1 MKGKIMGLRK
11 AFKRV
16 TQSVK
21 KAIDPVRKVA
31 SKAAAVPVKTAEKVG
46 QKIAG
51 AQGKALGRMAA
62 MPMRSALRSSGMLG
76 PMEAAKESPGY
87 KAFRSVPKAIKKFQ
101 AQRAAMK
108 QQEEDQEEGTP
119 ATFKKGGMAMKDKV
133 GRAMKKTTADAKG
146 RAMTKAPKKM
156 MGGGM
161 MKGYAGGG
169 DVTCGKATRGYGA
182 ARKGK

>member
-1 MKGKIMGLRK
+1 MSKMG
-11 AFKRV
+11 
-16 TQSVK
+16 Q
-21 KAIDPVRKVA
+21 
-31 SKAAAVPVKTAEKVG
+31 
-46 QKIAG
+46 
-51 AQGKALGRMAA
+51 
-62 MPMRSALRSSGMLG
+62 
-76 PMEAAKESPGY
+76 
-87 KAFRSVPKAIKKFQ
+87 AIKKAVKRRRIGPFKFKDGG
-101 AQRAAMK
+101 AA
-108 QQEEDQEEGTP
+108 
-119 ATFKKGGMAMKDKV
+119 DKT

>member
-1 MKGKIMGLRK
+1 MPFKKIARAVSK
-11 AFKRV
+11 A
-16 TQSVK
+16 VK
-21 KAIDPVRKVA
+21 SAAAPIRKVA
-31 SKAAAVPVKTAEKVG
+31 AKAAAAPVKSAEKVG
-46 QKIAG
+46 SKIAG
-51 AQGKALGRMAA
+51 PRGKLLGRLSA
-62 MPMRSALRSSGMLG
+62 MPIKSAIRSSGALG
-76 PMEAAKESPGY
+76 PEQEAKESTGY
-87 KAFRSVPKAIKKFQ
+87 KLGVSGPRAFKKFK

-108 QQEEDQEEGTP
+108 QQDEQEEGGTP